1 MNHAL
6 LIDRIDAVLPQ
17 TQCTQC
23 GYDGCR
29 PYAQALA
36 AGTTLINRCPP
47 GGDAGIEKL
56 AAVLDTP
63 VLPLDQ
69 SCGQPGPLLLAV
81 IDEAHCIGCTL
92 CIQACPV
99 DAIMGANKFMHTVI
113 SDLCSGCDLCVAPC
127 PVDCIT
133 MVDAGR
139 EWTQNDAD
147 AARIRH
153 EQRALRLQRNA
164 IEKEERMRRAST
176 QAAVC
181 GEQANSGASHPGP
194 SADSE
199 ASGAATTAP
208 SAEDAKKAAI
218 ALALQRARAR
228 RKTTSPSGTNS

>member
-36 AGTTLINRCPP
+36 AGITRINRCPP

-56 AAVLDTP
+56 AAVLNTP
-63 VLPLDQ
+63 VLPLDE
-69 SCGQPGPLLLAV
+69 SCGKPGPLLLAV

-99 DAIMGANKFMHTVI
+99 DAIMGANKFMHTI
-113 SDLCSGCDLCVAPC
+113 LPDLCSGCELCVAPC
-127 PVDCIT
+127 PVDCIA
-133 MVDAGR
+133 MVDANR
-139 EWTQNDAD
+139 PWTQDDAN
-147 AARIRH
+147 AARTRH
-153 EQRALRLQRNA
+153 EHRAQRLQLNA
-164 IEKEERMRRAST
+164 LEKEERMRRASAQT
-176 QAAVC
+176 AASVQQAGA
-181 GEQANSGASHPGP
+181 QASVSDQGADRPAQGP
-194 SADSE
+194 IAP
-199 ASGAATTAP
+199 GAAPT
-208 SAEDAKKAAI
+208 AEDAKKAAI

-228 RKTTSPSGTNS
+228 RKTTNPS